1 MRNAL
6 LGLEKANVCPILSL
20 CSSTVENHVECAAS
34 DQVRNKPF
42 DLILHVIRYLCY
54 NFKISTARNNLDQ
67 VDEEDNFSDINSPN
81 FRKTLIIIT

>member
-34 DQVRNKPF
+34 DQVRNESFDPPF
-42 DLILHVIRYLCY
+42 RVVRYFCYNLIL
-54 NFKISTARNNLDQ
+54 TARNNQDQ
-67 VDEEDNFSDINSPN
+67 VDEEDNFSDINNPN
-81 FRKTLIIIT
+81 FRKTFITF